1 MKDKIILLSIFFIV
15 LSSCVSKKDILYLQF
30 DQIDQAKVS
39 NDYQLTFKPDDL
51 VQIIVASEDLVASQP
66 FNLPIVASSPTAI
79 QAMGQSKLMSYLIDA
94 SGEIEFPVLGNL
106 KLGGLTR
113 VEAIKLIKE
122 KLTPEYLKSPVIN
135 ILITNFKITVIGD
148 VKRPQVFNIEN
159 ERITIFDA
167 IGLAGDLNITG
178 NRKNITVIREEKN
191 IKKIYTVD
199 LTSNKLV
206 TSPIYYLQQNDVIY
220 VKQNNAK
227 VQDASYTRNTG
238 LFISLGSVIISLIT
252 ILTR

>member
-15 LSSCVSKKDILYLQF
+15 LSSCVSKKDVLYLQF

-51 VQIIVASEDLVASQP
+51 VQIIVVSEDLVASQP

-79 QAMGQSKLMSYLIDA
+79 NAQGLPKLMSYLIDA

-122 KLTPEYLKSPVIN
+122 KLTPEYLKNPVIN

-148 VKRPQVFNIEN
+148 VKRPQVFKIEN
-159 ERITIFDA
+159 ERVTIFDA

-178 NRKNITVIREEKN
+178 DRKNLTVIREEKN
-191 IKKIYTVD
+191 IKKTYTVD